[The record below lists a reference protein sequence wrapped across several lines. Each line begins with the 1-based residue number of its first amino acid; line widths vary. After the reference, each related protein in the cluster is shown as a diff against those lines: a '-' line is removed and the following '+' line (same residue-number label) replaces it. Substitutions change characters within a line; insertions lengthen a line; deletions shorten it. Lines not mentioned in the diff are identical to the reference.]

1 MAAWLQWYEAS
12 GAARGTIRV
21 RKSHLA
27 RLALVMDPLD
37 ATEADL
43 VHFMSGQRLAPES
56 RKSYHASLRSFYR
69 FALARGLIDEDPT
82 RGLRVVRVPRSM
94 PRPIPEPVLRQAIHD
109 ADEETTLMLL
119 LGAYAGLRR
128 AEIAAVKSDDLEG
141 LTLIVRGKGG
151 VVRRVPVHPTL
162 GGRLARLR
170 GYAFPGRW
178 GGHVTPSYVSDRME
192 RVLPHPYTC
201 HSLRHRFATQVYRS
215 THDLRAVQELLG
227 HSKPETSAR
236 YTLMDEERLTAAVLA
251 VA

>member
-1 MAAWLQWYEAS
+1 
-12 GAARGTIRV
+12 
-21 RKSHLA
+21 
-27 RLALVMDPLD
+27 
-37 ATEADL
+37 
-43 VHFMSGQRLAPES
+43 
-56 RKSYHASLRSFYR
+56 
-69 FALARGLIDEDPT
+69 
-82 RGLRVVRVPRSM
+82 VRVPRST
-94 PRPIPEPVLRQAIHD
+94 PRPIPEPVLLQAIHD

-215 THDLRAVQELLG
+215 THDLRAVQEL
-227 HSKPETSAR
+227 AR
-236 YTLMDEERLTAAVLA
+236 PFEA
-251 VA
+251 